1 MSKEEIGILFK
12 KYNVRIPKEKQGHSV
27 CKKCKENHEHSL
39 TWTSFLY
46 EYEKNYYCYKHI
58 VNILLE
64 MENKQLEI
72 ENKQLKKA
80 IDLINDSLDTA
91 ISLIEQQRFLPSV
104 ELPINDVYGLILIIF
119 NGFKHVMNEVKK

>member
-1 MSKEEIGILFK
+1 MSKEEIGNLFK
-12 KYNVRIPKEKQGHSV
+12 KYNVRIPREKQGQSE
-27 CKKCKENHEHSL
+27 CKKCKENHEQSL

-46 EYEKNYYCYKHI
+46 EYEKNYYCYNHI
-58 VNILLE
+58 VNILLG
-64 MENKQLEI
+64 M

-80 IDLINDSLDTA
+80 IDLINGSLDTA
-91 ISLIEQQRFLPSV
+91 ISLIEQQRFSPSV